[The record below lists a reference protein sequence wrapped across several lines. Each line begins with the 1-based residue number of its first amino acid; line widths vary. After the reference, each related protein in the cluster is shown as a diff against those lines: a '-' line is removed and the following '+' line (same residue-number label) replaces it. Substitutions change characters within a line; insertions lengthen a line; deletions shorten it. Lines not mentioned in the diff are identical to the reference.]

1 MILTEHPKRKPQR
14 LQGFDYSQNGAYFIT
29 ICTQKRLPLFCD
41 VIDNHILINH
51 AGKMV
56 EERLL
61 NISNGVVAIVKYCI
75 MPNHIHAILSIAM
88 DGTTQGSFPT
98 TVSEVVQRFKTITT
112 KLYIDGV
119 KNGDYPTFD
128 KKIWQKSFH
137 DHVIRNE
144 QDYQE
149 IWKYID
155 EKIQPADNIKKMM
168 RRRTAFISEAC
179 TGCHLQAPATRLN
192 RSLRG
197 LLSPDVKTSC
207 QRPHR
212 ANA

>member
-1 MILTEHPKRKPQR
+1 MTEHPKRKPQR

-98 TVSEVVQRFKTITT
+98 ERGAAHPAGDGTTQGSFPATISEVVQRFKTITT

-155 EKIQPADNIKKMM
+155 ENPLKWEGDCFNELQPD
-168 RRRTAFISEAC
+168 
-179 TGCHLQAPATRLN
+179 
-192 RSLRG
+192 
-197 LLSPDVKTSC
+197 
-207 QRPHR
+207 
-212 ANA
+212 